1 MTKKLRRFRLLML
14 AALLMLSFAG
24 LSSAQTAT
32 PTPRIEEDNEVIRV
46 DSRLIVIP
54 ASVTN
59 AQGEAV
65 SGLTEK
71 DFRVLEE
78 GRAQTIESVGTAE
91 KVPLEIALLFDVSAS
106 TDKMFQFELETAAKF
121 LRDVMR
127 AEDRA
132 TVFTIAKRPV
142 LIGGRDNADA
152 AAAKIRAITPTKD
165 FTAFYDTVGEAAR
178 YLSNVS
184 PEGTR
189 RVILVIS
196 DGEDTNSAA
205 IAKAINDGYK
215 KINVSK
221 LDNKTLYQLTVK
233 SRNEAAAR
241 ERSKILKLLQDADTV
256 FYSINPAGSSYTLN
270 QMSVFGQET
279 MASFATSTG
288 GTAFL
293 PKFRPL
299 DTKDALANQ
308 SNQRQNTETLN
319 RIFAHLANE
328 LRAQYVIRYN
338 AESDYPTG
346 KFVKLNLTVPT
357 RPDVRIRARQ
367 GYYVTK

>member
-1 MTKKLRRFRLLML
+1 MTKEHRRSRLVML

-32 PTPRIEEDNEVIRV
+32 PTPKIEEDNAVIRV

-59 AQGEAV
+59 AKGEAV

-78 GRAQTIESVGTAE
+78 GRPQTIESIGTAE
-91 KVPLEIALLFDVSAS
+91 KVPLEIALLFDISAS

-132 TVFTIAKRPV
+132 TVFTIGKRPV

-233 SRNEAAAR
+233 SRNEAASR
-241 ERSKILKLLQDADTV
+241 ERSKILKLLQDGDTV

-308 SNQRQNTETLN
+308 SNQRQNTETLS
-319 RIFAHLANE
+319 RIFAQLANE

-346 KFVKLNLTVPT
+346 KFIKLNLSVPA